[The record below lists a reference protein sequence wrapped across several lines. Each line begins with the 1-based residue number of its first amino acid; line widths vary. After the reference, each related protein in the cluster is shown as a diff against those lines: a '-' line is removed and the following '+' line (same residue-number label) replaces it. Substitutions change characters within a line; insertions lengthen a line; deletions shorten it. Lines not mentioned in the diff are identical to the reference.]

1 MKKFKLNITFLIFFL
16 TFTDNRARQKKTT
29 ETTRSTKKNKKKQK
43 QFHSFL
49 ECSQISKRKT
59 KNKMYNEYYCNYLIK
74 TLERKK
80 YAHKGRLKYRKR
92 NPKGGKTNNYIET
105 TGNYITIKNK

>member
-1 MKKFKLNITFLIFFL
+1 
-16 TFTDNRARQKKTT
+16 
-29 ETTRSTKKNKKKQK
+29 
-43 QFHSFL
+43 
-49 ECSQISKRKT
+49 
-59 KNKMYNEYYCNYLIK
+59 MYNEYYCNYLIK

-80 YAHKGRLKYRKR
+80 YVHKGRLKYRKR